1 MSRRGALLFAAM
13 SIIWGLPYLLIRVA
27 VRDLSPATLVAART
41 LIGAL
46 LLLPYAANAAI
57 LRPLLRH
64 WRPLLLYTAAE
75 VTIPWLLLS
84 RAEQHL
90 TSSFTGLLVAGAPL
104 IAVVLG
110 RLIGTEPAVDR
121 RRVAGLLVGLAGVAA
136 LLGLDTSQVDF
147 AAVGEMA
154 LVATGYALG
163 PIVLSRRLSGL
174 SSIGVTWVALTITAL
189 VYLPFARMPQ
199 HVSAE
204 TVASVVALGIVCTAL
219 AFLIFFALILDVGPS
234 RALVITYLNPV
245 VALLLGVTVLNE
257 QVSTGMLVGFPLVL
271 LGSFVA
277 TRRDRQPAIATAT

>member
-27 VRDLSPATLVAART
+27 VRDLSPATLVTART

-46 LLLPYAANAAI
+46 LLLPFAAKPAI
-57 LRPLLRH
+57 VRPLIQQ

-75 VTIPWLLLS
+75 VTMPWLLLS

-90 TSSFTGLLVAGAPL
+90 TSSFTGLLVAAAPL
-104 IAVVLG
+104 MAVLLG
-110 RLIGTEPAVDR
+110 RLAGTERSIDS
-121 RRVAGLLVGLAGVAA
+121 RRVMGLLLGLVGVAA
-136 LLGLDTSQVDF
+136 LLGLDTSQIDF

-154 LVATGYALG
+154 FVAAGYALG

-189 VYLPFARMPQ
+189 VYLPFVRIPQ
-199 HVSAE
+199 SVSGK
-204 TVASVVALGIVCTAL
+204 TVASVITLGIVCTAL

-257 QVSTGMLVGFPLVL
+257 HVSTGMLVGFPLVL
-271 LGSFVA
+271 LGSYVA
-277 TRRDRQPAIATAT
+277 TRQDREPAIAAAT